1 MAVIGSFGQ
10 LFFKVS
16 QKKVLTFNNLTR
28 TNSVRWAKHEVIGG
42 KPIHEFVGFDSSK
55 VSFTIRFDIS
65 PIFGGVPPQKGLDR
79 LKRMMENRMYKTL
92 IIGGEY
98 LGRYVI
104 ESIEE
109 ERKYHARNGVCL
121 VAVATVNLVE
131 YGK

>member
-1 MAVIGSFGQ
+1 MAVIGSFGK

-16 QKKVLTFNNLTR
+16 DKKILTFNDLNR
-28 TNSVRWAKHEVIGG
+28 TNSVRWAKHEIIGR
-42 KPIHEFVGFDSSK
+42 KPLHEFIGVDSSK
-55 VSFTIRFDIS
+55 VSFSIRFDIS
-65 PIFGGVPPQKGLDR
+65 PIFGGVPPKKGLDR

-104 ESIEE
+104 ESIDE
-109 ERKYHARNGVCL
+109 ERPYHARNGVCL
-121 VAVATVNLVE
+121 VATAKVTLVE